1 MTAKRTSASKRA
13 VGASK
18 RKRSAAATESPPP
31 KRLRLSSQRISQGPP
46 QATEQADQA
55 ALREALIAKRAEVLQ
70 LYELDVRAGLKGAS
84 SDGNEDIVD
93 LANSAYNR
101 ELSFAISDSERELLQ
116 QIDEALARME
126 EGSFGA
132 CTSCGQP
139 IASPRLRAI
148 PWARYCID
156 CQELEERGLL
166 RE

>member
-1 MTAKRTSASKRA
+1 VA
-13 VGASK
+13 
-18 RKRSAAATESPPP
+18 
-31 KRLRLSSQRISQGPP
+31 
-46 QATEQADQA
+46 EQADVAQLRA
-55 ALREALIAKRAEVLQ
+55 ALVAKRDEVMQ
-70 LYELDVRAGLKGAS
+70 LYESDVRAGLKGAS

-116 QIDEALARME
+116 QIDEALKRVD
-126 EGSFGA
+126 EGTFGA
-132 CTSCGQP
+132 CRSCGEP